1 MDKNI
6 DDKLFLLDIST
17 NIFLLLD
24 KDGLI
29 HYANIR
35 CSHVLSRSCL
45 EGKYLSDFMPEKEAS
60 ELIKETVDVLK
71 KGTMDSFR
79 MSFKS
84 RNYIASVYPK
94 GNIAAVCLCD
104 ITENENL
111 SEQLKKTTK
120 QLEISEKALQQV
132 EEQNKAKSYFL
143 AQTSHDLR
151 QPMQALKIFI
161 STLSEEQLPE
171 RQQLL
176 VEKINAAADNLYTML
191 DNLLDISK
199 IESGGMAYH
208 PGYFNLDELI
218 KSLNLEFSE
227 IARNKKIDY
236 CYIPCHKEV
245 FGDPMFVERI
255 IRNLISNAF
264 KYTKN
269 KIVLGCCPEHDSLKI
284 IVIDNGDG
292 ISEEEQKKIFEEFYQ
307 CQQKYECKKSG
318 AGLGLFIVKKLT
330 ELMNSKIEVES
341 EPGKGSCFYFYL
353 PYKKEAPQSEPLN

>member
-1 MDKNI
+1 MDKNL

-60 ELIKETVDVLK
+60 EFIKETGKALK
-71 KGTMDSFR
+71 NGTMDSFNL
-79 MSFKS
+79 SFKS
-84 RNYIASVYPK
+84 RDYIASIYPK
-94 GNIAAVCLCD
+94 GEFVAVCLWD
-104 ITENENL
+104 ITDNQNL
-111 SEQLKKTTK
+111 SEQLKKKTR
-120 QLEISEKALQQV
+120 QLDIAEKKIQEV

-143 AQTSHDLR
+143 AQASHDLR

-161 STLSEEQLPE
+161 STLSEEELPE

-176 VEKINAAADNLYTML
+176 VEKINASADNLYTML

-199 IESGGMAYH
+199 IESGGMPYH
-208 PGYFNLDELI
+208 PRYFNLDDLV
-218 KSLNLEFSE
+218 KTLNQEFSE
-227 IARNKKIDY
+227 IARSKKIDY

-245 FGDPMFVERI
+245 FGDPLFIERI

-269 KIVLGCCPEHDSLKI
+269 KIVLGCCPEHDFLKI

-292 ISEEEQKKIFEEFYQ
+292 ISEEEQKKIFEQFYQ
-307 CQQKYECKKSG
+307 CRQKYECKKSG

-330 ELMNSKIEVES
+330 ELMNTKIEVES
-341 EPGKGSCFYFYL
+341 EPGKGSCFYFSI
-353 PYKKEAPQSEPLN
+353 PYKKEAP

>member
-1 MDKNI
+1 MDKNL

-60 ELIKETVDVLK
+60 EFIKETGKALK
-71 KGTMDSFR
+71 NGTMDSFNL
-79 MSFKS
+79 SFKS
-84 RNYIASVYPK
+84 RDYIASIYPK
-94 GNIAAVCLCD
+94 GELVAVCLWV
-104 ITENENL
+104 ITDNQNL
-111 SEQLKKTTK
+111 SEQLKKKTR
-120 QLEISEKALQQV
+120 QLDIAEKKIQEV

-143 AQTSHDLR
+143 AQASHDLR

-161 STLSEEQLPE
+161 STLSEEELPE

-176 VEKINAAADNLYTML
+176 VEKINASADNLYTML

-199 IESGGMAYH
+199 IESGGMPYH
-208 PGYFNLDELI
+208 PRYFNLDDLV
-218 KSLNLEFSE
+218 KNLNQEFSG
-227 IARNKKIDY
+227 IARSKKIDY

-245 FGDPMFVERI
+245 FGDPLFIERI

-269 KIVLGCCPEHDSLKI
+269 KIVLGCCPEHDFLKI

-292 ISEEEQKKIFEEFYQ
+292 ISEEEQKKIFEQFYQ

-330 ELMNSKIEVES
+330 ELMNTKIEVES
-341 EPGKGSCFYFYL
+341 EPGKGSCFYFSI
-353 PYKKEAPQSEPLN
+353 PYKKEAP